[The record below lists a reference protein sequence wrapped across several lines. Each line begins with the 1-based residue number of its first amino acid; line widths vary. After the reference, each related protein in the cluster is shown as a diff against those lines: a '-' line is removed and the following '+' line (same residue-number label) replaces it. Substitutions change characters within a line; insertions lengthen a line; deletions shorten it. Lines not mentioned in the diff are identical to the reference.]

1 MPLTKRL
8 EAATVSFLLTGL
20 EPLDRADAMLAI
32 CSALAADGH
41 SEHSKRIFEALLQE
55 DGAPEPEHLREAILQ
70 THLFAGYPRA
80 LNTLTAFSA
89 ACKKVSN
96 PLSGEITLRNEP
108 LEGDDLELFRKRGRV
123 LFDSIYTDNASKVD
137 SFANSASPDLA
148 DWAIAVGYGRVLGRP
163 VLEPRQ
169 RSLCICAS
177 LIPLDVSP
185 QLRGHLMGA
194 KNTGSNIEQLW
205 KLFDLIAKLFKEG
218 PEINSAKNTFEA
230 VLGKRKMDID
240 FDEEREMRW

>member
-8 EAATVSFLLTGL
+8 EAATISFLLTGL
-20 EPLDRADAMLAI
+20 DPLGRHDAMLAI

-41 SEHSKRIFEALLQE
+41 SEHSKRIFEALLKEE
-55 DGAPEPEHLREAILQ
+55 DGPEPEHLREAILQ
-70 THLFAGYPRA
+70 THLFGGYPRA
-80 LNTLTAFSA
+80 LNTLAAFKA
-89 ACKKVSN
+89 AAAKVSN
-96 PLSGEITLRNEP
+96 PLSGEINLRQEP
-108 LEGDDLELFRKRGRV
+108 LEGDDLELFRQRGKE
-123 LFDSIYTDNASKVD
+123 LFDSIYTDSADKVD
-137 SFANSASPDLA
+137 KFATSSSPDLA
-148 DWAIAVGYGRVLGRP
+148 DWAIAVGYGRVLSRP

-185 QLRGHLMGA
+185 QLKGHIKGA
-194 KNTGSNIEQLW
+194 KNTGSTTEQLW
-205 KLFDLIAKLFKEG
+205 RLFDLVVKLFKEG
-218 PEINSAKNTFEA
+218 PETRSAKASFED